1 MGPAP
6 VSPRGGFASYYDR
19 AVAGLAGIVGMLLVA
34 AMLMVAGDVCG
45 RYFFNSPIGWT
56 LEYTEHILVYTP
68 FLGMAWLVRRK
79 ETHIRIDFIVSAF
92 SLRTQNFIDGVVSFV
107 AAGVCAF
114 TGYYAI
120 ETTAEHIARGVMTS
134 GVYPIPK
141 SYLLGVIAL
150 GLVLTAI
157 EFVRRGH
164 ESLRRP

>member
-1 MGPAP
+1 MSPA
-6 VSPRGGFASYYDR
+6 VGFALYYDR
-19 AVAGLAGIVGMLLVA
+19 ALAGIAGIVGILLVA
-34 AMLMVAGDVCG
+34 AMLMVTADVCG

-56 LEYTEHILVYTP
+56 LEYTEHILVHTP

-79 ETHIRIDFIVSAF
+79 QTHVRIDFIVSTF
-92 SLRTQNFIDGVVSFV
+92 SQRSQKLIDAGVSFV
-107 AAGVCAF
+107 SSAVCAF

-120 ETTAEHIARGVMTS
+120 ETTVEHLARGAMTS

-157 EFVRRGH
+157 EFARRGR
-164 ESLRRP
+164 ERVRNWRD